1 MADSAGQ
8 RAGGQ
13 GTGGDQGPED
23 QGSAHQRSAEDW
35 TGPGLFTVAP
45 GVHRIPLPLPND
57 GLRAVNVYAIESGD
71 DLVLV
76 DAGWALAETGGLLDE
91 ALDRIG
97 RNSAEITRCLVTHVH
112 RDHYTMAVI
121 LRRRFGTHVALGI
134 GDRPSL
140 TAAADAGR
148 ENMSE
153 HVRRME
159 RAGAE
164 PVIRALR
171 AGFAGALPEPEDLW
185 EQPDEWVKDQATI
198 KLDGRQLRAVATPGH
213 TQGHTVF
220 ADLERNLLFAGDHVL
235 PHITPSVGFEAVV
248 AELPLG
254 DYLRS
259 LRLVLELP
267 DMRLLPAH
275 GPVMDTTHARVH
287 ALLAHHEDR
296 LSACLD
302 RIGAGAHT
310 AYETALALPWTRRG
324 RRFSELDPFNQM
336 LAVLETGVHLDLLV
350 AQGRLTR
357 ESTGPLVSYALPG
370 PAAR

>member
-8 RAGGQ
+8 HAR
-13 GTGGDQGPED
+13 E
-23 QGSAHQRSAEDW
+23 QGSNADW
-35 TGPGLFTVAP
+35 TEPGLFTVAP
-45 GVHRIPLPLPND
+45 GVHRIPLPLPSD
-57 GLRAVNVYAIESGD
+57 ALRAVNVYAIESGD

-76 DAGWALAETGGLLDE
+76 DAGWALAETGGLLDA

-121 LRRRFGTHVALGI
+121 LRRRFGTRVALGI

-140 TAAADAGR
+140 TAAGDAER
-148 ENMSE
+148 ENMAE
-153 HVRRME
+153 HVLRME

-164 PVIRALR
+164 PVIRALHAAYGNAR
-171 AGFAGALPEPEDLW
+171 PEREDVW
-185 EQPDEWVKDQATI
+185 ELPDEWLKDQATI
-198 KLDGRQLRAVATPGH
+198 QLGGRELRAVATPGH

-220 ADLERNLLFAGDHVL
+220 ADLGSNMLFAGDHVL

-259 LRLVLELP
+259 LRLVLDLP

-275 GPVMDTTHARVH
+275 GPVTETTHARVH
-287 ALLAHHEDR
+287 ALLAHHEER
-296 LSACLD
+296 LGASLG
-302 RIGAGAHT
+302 RIEAGAHT
-310 AYETALALPWTRRG
+310 AYEAAQGLGWTRRG
-324 RRFSELDPFNQM
+324 HPFSELDPFNQM

-350 AQGRLTR
+350 AQGRLSRT
-357 ESTGPLVSYALPG
+357 STDKLVSYELPG

>member
-1 MADSAGQ
+1 MLMADSAG
-8 RAGGQ
+8 RPAGDQ
-13 GTGGDQGPED
+13 GTG
-23 QGSAHQRSAEDW
+23 DW
-35 TGPGLFTVAP
+35 TEPGLFTVAP
-45 GVHRIPLPLPND
+45 GVHRIPLPLPSD
-57 GLRAVNVYAIESGD
+57 ALRAVNVYAIESGD

-76 DAGWALAETGGLLDE
+76 DAGWALAETGGLLDA

-97 RNSAEITRCLVTHVH
+97 RNSAQITRCLVTHVH

-140 TAAADAGR
+140 TAAAEGGR
-148 ENMSE
+148 EHMGE
-153 HVRRME
+153 HVLRLE
-159 RAGAE
+159 RAGAG
-164 PVIRALR
+164 PVISALR
-171 AGFAGALPEPEDLW
+171 EAYAAAPPERADDW
-185 EQPDEWVKDQATI
+185 EQPDEWLKDQATI
-198 KLDGRQLRAVATPGH
+198 QLEGRELRAVATPGH

-220 ADLERNLLFAGDHVL
+220 ADYGRDLLFAGDHVL
-235 PHITPSVGFEAVV
+235 PHITPSVGFEPVR

-254 DYLRS
+254 DFLRS
-259 LRLVLELP
+259 LKLMLDLP

-275 GPVMDTTHARVH
+275 GPVTETTHARVH

-296 LSACLD
+296 LNACLG
-302 RIGAGAHT
+302 RIQAGAHT

-350 AQGRLTR
+350 AQGRLAR
-357 ESTGPLVSYALPG
+357 ESTGELVTYALPG
-370 PAAR
+370 PQPPADQPPGPQPR

>member
-1 MADSAGQ
+1 MLMAGSAGQ
-8 RAGGQ
+8 R
-13 GTGGDQGPED
+13 TGRQ
-23 QGSAHQRSAEDW
+23 SSNADW
-35 TGPGLFTVAP
+35 TEPGVFTVAP
-45 GVHRIPLPLPND
+45 GVHRIPLPLPSD
-57 GLRAVNVYAIESGD
+57 ALRAVNVYAIESGD

-76 DAGWALAETGGLLDE
+76 DAGWALAETGGLLDA
-91 ALDRIG
+91 ALNRIG

-121 LRRRFGTHVALGI
+121 LRRRFGTRVALGI

-140 TAAADAGR
+140 TTLADAGR
-148 ENMSE
+148 DNMAE
-153 HVRRME
+153 HVLRVE

-171 AGFAGALPEPEDLW
+171 QAYADAPPHRQDEW
-185 EQPDEWVKDQATI
+185 EQPDEWLKDQATI
-198 KLDGRQLRAVATPGH
+198 QLDGRELRAVATPGH

-220 ADLERNLLFAGDHVL
+220 ADLARNLLFAGDHVL

-259 LRLVLELP
+259 LRLVLDLP

-275 GPVMDTTHARVH
+275 GPVTQTTHARVH
-287 ALLAHHEDR
+287 ALLAHHEER
-296 LSACLD
+296 LSASLG
-302 RIGAGAHT
+302 RIEAGAHT
-310 AYETALALPWTRRG
+310 AYEAAQGLGWTRRV

-350 AQGRLTR
+350 AQGRLSRT
-357 ESTGPLVSYALPG
+357 STDKLASYELPG

>member
-1 MADSAGQ
+1 MGRGRDGMSMADSAGQ
-8 RAGGQ
+8 QA
-13 GTGGDQGPED
+13 TG
-23 QGSAHQRSAEDW
+23 DW
-35 TGPGLFTVAP
+35 TEPGLFIVAP
-45 GVHRIPLPLPND
+45 GVHRIPLPLPHD
-57 GLRAVNVYAIESGD
+57 ALRAVNVYAIESGD

-76 DAGWALAETGGLLDE
+76 DAGWALAETGGLLDA

-140 TAAADAGR
+140 TAAGVAGR
-148 ENMSE
+148 ENMAE
-153 HVRRME
+153 HVLRLE
-159 RAGAE
+159 RAGAG
-164 PVIRALR
+164 PVIAALR
-171 AGFAGALPEPEDLW
+171 AAFGDAPPEREDVW
-185 EQPDEWVKDQATI
+185 ELPDEWLKDQATI
-198 KLDGRQLRAVATPGH
+198 QLDGRELRAVATPGH

-220 ADLERNLLFAGDHVL
+220 ADLGRNMLFAGDHVL
-235 PHITPSVGFEAVV
+235 PHITPSVGFEAVM

-259 LRLVLELP
+259 LRLVLDLP

-275 GPVMDTTHARVH
+275 GPVTDTTHARVH

-302 RIGAGAHT
+302 RIEAGAHT
-310 AYETALALPWTRRG
+310 AYQTALELPWTRRG
-324 RRFSELDPFNQM
+324 RRFSDLDPFNQM

-350 AQGRLTR
+350 AQGRLAR
-357 ESTGPLVSYALPG
+357 EATGKLLTYALPG

>member
-1 MADSAGQ
+1 MAD
-8 RAGGQ
+8 RAGAG
-13 GTGGDQGPED
+13 
-23 QGSAHQRSAEDW
+23 DW
-35 TGPGLFTVAP
+35 TEPGLFTVAP

-76 DAGWALAETGGLLDE
+76 DAGWALAETGGLLDA

-140 TAAADAGR
+140 TAAADADA
-148 ENMSE
+148 ENFGE
-153 HVRRME
+153 HARRLE

-164 PVIRALR
+164 PVIRALS
-171 AGFAGALPEPEDLW
+171 AAFGDAPPERQDVW
-185 EQPDEWVKDQATI
+185 EQPDEWLKDQTTI
-198 KLDGRQLRAVATPGH
+198 RLNGRDLRAVATPGH

-220 ADLERNLLFAGDHVL
+220 ADLAQNLLFAGDHVL
-235 PHITPSVGFEAVV
+235 PRITPSVGFEAVM

-259 LRLVLELP
+259 LRLMLDLP
-267 DMRLLPAH
+267 DLRLLPAH
-275 GPVMDTTHARVH
+275 GPVMETTHARVH

-296 LSACLD
+296 LNACLE
-302 RIGAGAHT
+302 RIAAGAHT
-310 AYETALALPWTRRG
+310 AYEAALALPWTRRG
-324 RRFSELDPFNQM
+324 RRFDELDPFNQM
-336 LAVLETGVHLDLLV
+336 FAVLETGVHLDLLV
-350 AQGRLTR
+350 AQGRLARTA
-357 ESTGPLVSYALPG
+357 TGELVTYALPG
-370 PAAR
+370 PTAG

>member
-1 MADSAGQ
+1 MADSAGR
-8 RAGGQ
+8 RAEDRGA
-13 GTGGDQGPED
+13 ED
-23 QGSAHQRSAEDW
+23 QGNTASQSTGDW
-35 TGPGLFTVAP
+35 TEPGLFTVAP

-76 DAGWALAETGGLLDE
+76 NAGWALAETGGLLDA

-140 TAAADAGR
+140 TAAADARR
-148 ENMSE
+148 ENMNE
-153 HVRRME
+153 HVRRMQ

-171 AGFAGALPEPEDLW
+171 AAFSDSPPEREDLW
-185 EQPDEWVKDQATI
+185 EQPDEWVKDQAMIT
-198 KLDGRQLRAVATPGH
+198 LGGRRLRAVATPGH

-220 ADLERNLLFAGDHVL
+220 ADLEQNLLFAGDHVL

-275 GPVMDTTHARVH
+275 GRVTDTTHARVH

-296 LSACLD
+296 LNACLD
-302 RIGAGAHT
+302 RIEAGAHT
-310 AYETALALPWTRRG
+310 AYETALALPWTRRD
-324 RRFSELDPFNQM
+324 RRFSDLDPFNQM
-336 LAVLETGVHLDLLV
+336 LAVLETGVHLDLLA

-357 ESTGPLVSYALPG
+357 ESAGPLVTYALPG

>member
-1 MADSAGQ
+1 MADSAGS
-8 RAGGQ
+8 G
-13 GTGGDQGPED
+13 
-23 QGSAHQRSAEDW
+23 DW
-35 TGPGLFTVAP
+35 TEPGLFTVAP

-76 DAGWALAETGGLLDE
+76 DAGWALAETGGLLDA
-91 ALDRIG
+91 ALGQIG

-140 TAAADAGR
+140 TVACEAGR
-148 ENMSE
+148 ENMAE
-153 HVRRME
+153 HVLRMK
-159 RAGAE
+159 RAGAG

-171 AGFAGALPEPEDLW
+171 DAFGTAPPEREDVW
-185 EQPDEWVKDQATI
+185 EQPDEWLKDQATI
-198 KLDGRQLRAVATPGH
+198 ALGGRELRAVATPGH

-220 ADLERNLLFAGDHVL
+220 ADLAQNLLFAGDHVL
-235 PHITPSVGFEAVV
+235 PRITPSVGFEAVV

-259 LRLVLELP
+259 LRLMLDLP
-267 DMRLLPAH
+267 DLRLLPAH
-275 GPVMDTTHARVH
+275 GPVTDTTHARVH

-296 LSACLD
+296 LAACLD
-302 RIGAGAHT
+302 RVQAGAHT
-310 AYETALALPWTRRG
+310 AYETALALPWTRRA
-324 RRFSELDPFNQM
+324 RQFSELDPFNQM

-350 AQGRLTR
+350 AQGRLARTT
-357 ESTGPLVSYALPG
+357 TGELVTYALPG
-370 PAAR
+370 PAAG

>member
-8 RAGGQ
+8 R
-13 GTGGDQGPED
+13 TGKQSSNP
-23 QGSAHQRSAEDW
+23 DW
-35 TGPGLFTVAP
+35 TEPGLFTVAP
-45 GVHRIPLPLPND
+45 GVHRIPLPLPSD
-57 GLRAVNVYAIESGD
+57 ALRAVNVYAIESGD

-76 DAGWALAETGGLLDE
+76 DAGWALAETGGLLDA

-97 RNSAEITRCLVTHVH
+97 RNSAQITRCLVTHVH

-134 GDRPSL
+134 GDHPSL
-140 TAAADAGR
+140 TTLADAGR
-148 ENMSE
+148 DNMAE
-153 HVRRME
+153 HVLRVE

-171 AGFAGALPEPEDLW
+171 LAYPDAPPHRQDEW

-198 KLDGRQLRAVATPGH
+198 QLDGRELRAVATPGH

-220 ADLERNLLFAGDHVL
+220 ADLARSLLFAGDHVL
-235 PHITPSVGFEAVV
+235 PHITPSVGFEAVM

-259 LRLVLELP
+259 LKLVLDLP

-275 GPVMDTTHARVH
+275 GPVTETTHARVH

-296 LSACLD
+296 LGACLG
-302 RIGAGAHT
+302 RIEAGAHT
-310 AYETALALPWTRRG
+310 AYEAALGLPWTRRG
-324 RRFSELDPFNQM
+324 RRFAELDPFNQM
-336 LAVLETGVHLDLLV
+336 LAVLETGVHLDLLA

-357 ESTGPLVSYALPG
+357 ESTDKLVTYAPPRPG
-370 PAAR
+370 AG